1 MGRAGEPSTPNKSV
15 SSAGDISPTFMILES
30 LYGDLEGVVGRLSS
44 SRNPELLIGVNMGR
58 KYSAGSATKTS
69 GVGADESYDA
79 TEEFRV

>member
-1 MGRAGEPSTPNKSV
+1 MGRAGEPPIDNKFV
-15 SSAGDISPTFMILES
+15 SSVGDISSTFMILDS

-69 GVGADESYDA
+69 GVGAEESYEA
-79 TEEFRV
+79 TEELRV